1 MNDEGTQ
8 IGGTLFLS
16 STPLHTFFTLG
27 LLSGPLREGPRR
39 LWLINQPKDKR
50 DFLADAIKATPSMGV
65 QVTYF
70 NTLEKTVRARAEL
83 RHMSSLVA
91 SIKPSAIAVGMDR
104 RLEFHAAVRGWPKAQ
119 RIYMDDGLYS
129 YIPHQHAV
137 VPWKEWISNW
147 RRSLKY
153 GLNIEQPS
161 LVGGSKAVQS
171 AYVLLPEYV
180 HAGLKNKPVQ
190 PFQPEWFAK
199 AEVQNI
205 CITAALMAGLNA
217 THCAEWKLL
226 LLLPHPRFLSDT
238 TLREQLAKQVLSENN
253 RGRVALKSHPAAKV
267 PAHQQLGI
275 PAQAATE
282 IPSRLPA
289 EVLAPLL
296 HNTVVV
302 GALSTSLLTL
312 SLLGRNIQVYRLPES
327 KSMSSF
333 EASII
338 RIYDGA
344 GVKVLDESALILTPV
359 SQNAH
364 NIPKYATGG

>member
-1 MNDEGTQ
+1 MNDDGTQ
-8 IGGTLFLS
+8 TGGTLFLS

-39 LWLINQPKDKR
+39 LWLINQPKGKR
-50 DFLADAIKATPSMGV
+50 DFLAEAIEAAPSMNV
-65 QVTYF
+65 QVSHF
-70 NTLEKTVRARAEL
+70 DTLEKTVRTRGEL
-83 RHMSSLVA
+83 RRMSSLVA
-91 SIKPSAIAVGMDR
+91 SIKPFTIAVGMDR
-104 RLEFHAAVRGWPKAQ
+104 RLEFHAAVRGWPQAQ
-119 RIYMDDGLYS
+119 RIYIDDGLYS
-129 YIPHQHAV
+129 YVPHQHAV
-137 VPWKEWISNW
+137 APWKEKISNW

-199 AEVQNI
+199 ADVQNI
-205 CITAALMAGLNA
+205 CMTAALMAGLNA

-238 TLREQLAKQVLSENN
+238 TLREQLVKLVLSESN
-253 RGRVALKSHPAAKV
+253 RGRVALKSHPAAKI

-275 PAQAATE
+275 PAQVATE
-282 IPSRLPA
+282 VPSRLPA

-296 HNTVVV
+296 HNTLVV
-302 GALSTSLLTL
+302 GTLSTSLLTL

-327 KSMSSF
+327 RSMSNF
-333 EASII
+333 EASVISI
-338 RIYDGA
+338 FYKA
-344 GVKVLDESALILTPV
+344 GVKVLDESALIPCPV
-359 SQNAH
+359 SQNAQ